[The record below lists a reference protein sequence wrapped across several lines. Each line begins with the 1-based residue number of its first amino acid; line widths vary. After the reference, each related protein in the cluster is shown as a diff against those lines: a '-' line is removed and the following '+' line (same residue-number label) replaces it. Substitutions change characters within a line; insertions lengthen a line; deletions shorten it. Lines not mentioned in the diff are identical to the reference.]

1 MFLPY
6 EEEKMTKELGKDYLE
21 YKGKVRRWV

>member
-1 MFLPY
+1 MFIPY
-6 EEEKMTKELGKDYLE
+6 EEAKMEKELGQSYLE